1 MTTTQQ
7 TLIESP
13 SLPIPAWNDIFL
25 SRCKTSTTTNT
36 TKPSLGPGHGQ
47 RHHGSSSLFVS
58 GSLAAPPT
66 QRLLVFVRAVSPQD
80 ATSVRLRAS
89 PTMAYSKDIS
99 STNGNWPVTPVPFSY
114 VASFRNKSRVL
125 ERSRSM
131 ADLMVNATVDEI
143 KPEIKNL
150 DARSFVM
157 RLRRGEPSTP
167 LRQSLA
173 STTSSASTSPSTSI
187 TSDSSADSDFD
198 SSLSSIQLP
207 DAEDGATETIVH
219 EYDPST
225 TPQPIS
231 SDGEESELT
240 WEWNGDLCDDSTD
253 KKRMK
258 QKREIRKQRRDMVEY
273 VKSLRRQRRK
283 TVGRDEERT
292 DLN

>member
-1 MTTTQQ
+1 
-7 TLIESP
+7 
-13 SLPIPAWNDIFL
+13 
-25 SRCKTSTTTNT
+25 
-36 TKPSLGPGHGQ
+36 
-47 RHHGSSSLFVS
+47 
-58 GSLAAPPT
+58 
-66 QRLLVFVRAVSPQD
+66 
-80 ATSVRLRAS
+80 
-89 PTMAYSKDIS
+89 
-99 STNGNWPVTPVPFSY
+99 
-114 VASFRNKSRVL
+114 
-125 ERSRSM
+125 M
-131 ADLMVNATVDEI
+131 ADLMANATVDEI
-143 KPEIKNL
+143 KPEINNL
-150 DARSFVM
+150 DARLLVM

-273 VKSLRRQRRK
+273 VKSLRRQRRR
-283 TVGRDEERT
+283 TVGKDEERT
-292 DLN
+292 NLN